1 MSAEPKPPTAEPP
14 TAEPP
19 ASEPPATEQTE
30 PAAAEKGRGSKEKK
44 GPGFV
49 QRVLGFIERVGNK
62 VPHPAIMFI
71 ALCVGIIILSQIL
84 AWVGVSATFEVVA
97 PPPVSVEEGFV
108 GGSTAPI
115 EVLPPEQTD
124 AEDYEVV
131 TETVEIQSLLDGD
144 GVRFL
149 FTSFVSNFMG
159 FTAMGI
165 ILIVMIGVGLSEAS
179 GLIGALIRKLVAV
192 SSARSLTYIIVFI
205 GIISSI
211 ASDAGYLVLIPLGA
225 AAFMSVGRHPL
236 AGMAAAFAGVAGGF
250 GVNFLITPT
259 DAVLT
264 EIANESIALVDPARS
279 IDITANLWFGIGST
293 ILLTIVLGLVSTRII
308 EPRLGTYDHS
318 LAPANGTTE
327 AAAEAAQTLSPAQEA
342 KGLRWAGVGILIT
355 VVVIALLTFIP
366 GAPLRDPETGSII
379 GTSPFMD
386 SLIVLISIVFL
397 VAGAFYGKATG
408 TIKNATDGIKMI
420 TKGWAGLAGLLFL
433 FLLIAQFI
441 AYFNYS
447 NIPQV
452 IAVSLG
458 ETARGT
464 QHQQCGTA
472 HPGHAHHPGGGHHHA
487 AGNREVGAARSHL
500 HPAVP
505 APGHRAAVGAG
516 RLPGGRLAYEH
527 LHAHHGLLPADR
539 GVREPLRQELGDRD
553 RDRPHAALLPHH
565 DPGVDH
571 LLRDLVRARHPH
583 GTGCAGLIERAL
595 GRATTKPAS
604 RSSERPASCLSAACD
619 ATTSLSRYRSGG
631 TVASPPCAAAFS
643 SFSISFDRGRGLM
656 RAGYG
661 LCARVE
667 IEEEQLDH
675 EHQRHR
681 HQGADGPQ
689 DPRP

>member
-1 MSAEPKPPTAEPP
+1 MSAQTKKPQARNG
-14 TAEPP
+14 
-19 ASEPPATEQTE
+19 
-30 PAAAEKGRGSKEKK
+30 AAAKDDKGQAKKAKGKKAGGEKTGGKK
-44 GPGFV
+44 TGGLMA
-49 QRVLGFIERVGNK
+49 RVLAFIERVGNK

-71 ALCVGIIILSQIL
+71 ALCVGIIIISQIL
-84 AWVGVSATFEVVA
+84 AWVGVSATYEVVA
-97 PPPVSVEEGFV
+97 PPPVSVEENFV

-124 AEDYEVV
+124 AEAYEVV

-149 FTSFVSNFMG
+149 FTSFIGNFMG

-192 SSARSLTYIIVFI
+192 SSQRSLTYIIVFI

-259 DAVLT
+259 DAVIT

-293 ILLTIVLGLVSTRII
+293 ILLTVLLGLISTRII
-308 EPRLGTYDHS
+308 EPRLGTYDHA
-318 LAPANGTTE
+318 LAPAGGTAE
-327 AAAEAAQTLSPAQEA
+327 AADEAAQTLSPAAEA

-355 VVVIALLTFIP
+355 VVVIALLTVIP

-420 TKGWAGLAGLLFL
+420 TKSWAGLAGLLFL

-458 ETARGT
+458 ETLEGLSIS
-464 QHQQCGTA
+464 
-472 HPGHAHHPGGGHHHA
+472 
-487 AGNREVGAARSHL
+487 NV
-500 HPAVP
+500 
-505 APGHRAAVGAG
+505 
-516 RLPGGRLAYEH
+516 
-527 LHAHHGLLPADR
+527 GLLILAMLITLVVGIIMPQAI
-539 GVREPLRQELGDRD
+539 
-553 RDRPHAALLPHH
+553 AKWALLAPIFI
-565 DPGVDH
+565 P
-571 LLRDLVRARHPH
+571 LFLRLGIEPQSVLAAYRVADSPMNIFTPIMAYFP
-583 GTGCAGLIERAL
+583 LIVVF
-595 GRATTKPAS
+595 AS
-604 RSSERPASCLSAACD
+604 RYD
-619 ATTSLSRYRSGG
+619 KNSGIG
-631 TVASPPCAAAFS
+631 TVIA
-643 SFSISFDRGRGLM
+643 LM
-656 RAGYG
+656 LPYFLIMTIVWIIFFVIWYVLGIPMG
-661 LCARVE
+661 P
-667 IEEEQLDH
+667 
-675 EHQRHR
+675 
-681 HQGADGPQ
+681 GAPA
-689 DPRP
+689 